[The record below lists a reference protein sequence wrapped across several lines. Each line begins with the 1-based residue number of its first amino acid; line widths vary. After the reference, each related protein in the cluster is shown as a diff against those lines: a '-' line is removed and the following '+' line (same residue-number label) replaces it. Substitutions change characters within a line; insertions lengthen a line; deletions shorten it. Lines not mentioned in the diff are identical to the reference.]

1 LLKVGKVRSHL
12 ELLDLLHRPQGSGPG
27 SDPAILDADVAQV
40 ALQVV
45 LLFVHVVA
53 LFLAVLGVLV
63 GFLLFILSIEFFF
76 LVLTVL
82 LLLQRPL
89 AFASLSIFSS
99 YLRVV

>member
-1 LLKVGKVRSHL
+1 
-12 ELLDLLHRPQGSGPG
+12 
-27 SDPAILDADVAQV
+27 
-40 ALQVV
+40 
-45 LLFVHVVA
+45 VVA
-53 LFLAVLGVLV
+53 LFFAVLGVLV